1 MQDFFNKIIK
11 KIKLGYKITTELL
24 KTKQY
29 ITIYDNS
36 ITICNDIFKIA
47 IVISAKKRAETTS
60 PNVKYAPS
68 EGYLRHIARIR
79 ETYSETASHPKKTN
93 DPIYISNR
101 SDMPLSNLLQKPTAD
116 PAREN
121 HRDFSKRVSEGPLP
135 PNNESRNLQM
145 LPRMTIFGTTMTGRM
160 R

>member
-60 PNVKYAPS
+60 
-68 EGYLRHIARIR
+68 RM
-79 ETYSETASHPKKTN
+79 
-93 DPIYISNR
+93 SN
-101 SDMPLSNLLQKPTAD
+101 MHLQ
-116 PAREN
+116 
-121 HRDFSKRVSEGPLP
+121 RV
-135 PNNESRNLQM
+135 
-145 LPRMTIFGTTMTGRM
+145 I
-160 R
+160 